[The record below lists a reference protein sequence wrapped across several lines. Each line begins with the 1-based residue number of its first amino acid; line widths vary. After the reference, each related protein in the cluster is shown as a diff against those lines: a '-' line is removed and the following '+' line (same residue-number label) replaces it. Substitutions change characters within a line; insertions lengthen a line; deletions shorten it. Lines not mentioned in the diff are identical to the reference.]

1 MKILV
6 IIVTYNA
13 MKWVD
18 YCFSSLCASSLKPDM
33 YIVDN
38 GSTDGTQDYIRKKYP
53 EAIFI
58 QSKGNVGF
66 GRANNLGLQYAKDN
80 DYEYVYLLNQDA
92 WIFPDTLEG
101 LVKISKR
108 NPEYGILSPF
118 QMEANLKHI
127 DRVFKKDVCG
137 WQSSP
142 DLLDDVYLHKGED
155 VIPVTFV
162 MAAHWFMTRECF
174 LKVGGF
180 SPTFPHYGEDM
191 NYIHR
196 AFFWKFKIGVV
207 PSLQVVHDREKRPT
221 NKKKKVYLKYI
232 FNLVNLSNPTVQV
245 GPALFRITY
254 SSFRQIITF
263 YSFIPIWNLIKTFIN
278 YSKIRSNRIIS
289 IQINGAF
296 LK

>member
-6 IIVTYNA
+6 VIVTYNA

-18 YCFSSLCASSLKPDM
+18 CCLGSLRASNLKPDM
-33 YIVDN
+33 FIVDN

-80 DYEYVYLLNQDA
+80 DYENVYLLNQDA
-92 WIFPDTLEG
+92 WIFPDTLER
-101 LVKISKR
+101 LVNISKR

-127 DRVFKKDVCG
+127 DGVFKKDVCG

-142 DLLDDVYLHKGED
+142 DLLDDVYLQKGKD
-155 VIPVTFV
+155 VINVSFV
-162 MAAHWFMTRECF
+162 MAAHWFITRECL

-196 AFFWKFKIGVV
+196 ALFWKFKIGVV
-207 PSLQVVHDREKRPT
+207 PSLQVVHDRENRPT

-232 FNLVNLSNPTVQV
+232 FNLVSLSNPTVQV
-245 GPALFRITY
+245 GPTLFRITY

-289 IQINGAF
+289 TQINGAF